1 MNVGCLTDTEFGLS
15 PSLFTGSH
23 CSFPLMLYLIETKPE
38 NYKQFFCFKTLGTFH
53 LHCLLQVCLSCCD
66 LEQKKTFPFI
76 KQEVTKSFKGYI
88 LWVKVPS
95 MLYDWKIDVSKY
107 FITCD
112 FLLIKR
118 NINPLQFN
126 GKNLLLCMFSGD
138 EQKHILIMTLHIE
151 LKYHSSQ
158 RVLKHAF
165 LCRHEAFHKQEFLLN
180 HFLPSTP
187 SGLCIYSIPGTI
199 AIEVDR
205 S

>member
-1 MNVGCLTDTEFGLS
+1 MKLGHLTDTEFSLS

-23 CSFPLMLYLIETKPE
+23 CSFSLMLYLIELNQKTISNLK
-38 NYKQFFCFKTLGTFH
+38 KKKKTLGTFH
-53 LHCLLQVCLSCCD
+53 LRCLPQVCLSCCD

-88 LWVKVPS
+88 LREKVPF
-95 MLYDWKIDVSKY
+95 MQYDWKIDVSKY

-118 NINPLQFN
+118 NINLLQFN
-126 GKNLLLCMFSGD
+126 GKNSLLCMFDGD
-138 EQKHILIMTLHIE
+138 EQKHILIMTLF
-151 LKYHSSQ
+151 KYYSSP
-158 RVLKHAF
+158 RVLKHAL
-165 LCRHEAFHKQEFLLN
+165 LCRHEAFCKQEFLLN
-180 HFLPSTP
+180 HFLPSTHT
-187 SGLCIYSIPGTI
+187 GLCIYSIPGTI